1 MSADDD
7 EEKEEMP
14 VKRSKITAKPDPKD
28 PEKAVEAALFSAGRP
43 IAVEELCT
51 ITGLPQ
57 GSVQQAVKRL
67 IKKYSSETTTLEV
80 SKVGSRYA
88 MQLKTGYA
96 EDAVKV
102 APCEIPK
109 RFLKTLALI
118 AYHQPIKQS
127 ELKGMIGDKVYE
139 HVPELQKFGMVHA
152 KRFGPTKILIT
163 TNRFPEY
170 FGIETSSRE
179 GIKKWIADKFGIKV
193 VKSKIPLKQFEN
205 IEEDMKKEAEAAQAG
220 SLPSDAQNEPEGEEP
235 KDEENKPEGDE
246 PGEEENEPE
255 EPEPKDED
263 EEK

>member
-1 MSADDD
+1 VSATD
-7 EEKEEMP
+7 EEDKEEMP
-14 VKRSKITAKPDPKD
+14 VKKSKVMAKPDPKD

-43 IAVEELCT
+43 IAIEELCT
-51 ITGLPQ
+51 ITNLPHDP
-57 GSVQQAVKRL
+57 VRRAVKML
-67 IKKYSSETTTLEV
+67 IKKYRSEKTTLEV

-139 HVPELQKFGMVHA
+139 HVPELQKYGMVHA
-152 KRFGPTKILIT
+152 KKFGPTKILIT
-163 TNRFPEY
+163 SNRFPEY
-170 FGIETSSRE
+170 FGIETASRE
-179 GIKKWIADKFGIKV
+179 GIKTWIAEKFGLKV

-205 IEEDMKKEAEAAQAG
+205 IEEDMKKEADAAQTG
-220 SLPSDAQNEPEGEEP
+220 SLPSDAEKEPEGDGP
-235 KDEENKPEGDE
+235 
-246 PGEEENEPE
+246 
-255 EPEPKDED
+255 ED
-263 EEK
+263 EVEEK

>member
-1 MSADDD
+1 MVIVSADDD
-7 EEKEEMP
+7 EDKEEMP
-14 VKRSKITAKPDPKD
+14 LKKPKVMAKPDPKD

-43 IAVEELCT
+43 IAIEELCT
-51 ITGLPQ
+51 ITNLPH
-57 GSVQQAVKRL
+57 GPVRRAVKRL
-67 IKKYSSETTTLEV
+67 IKKYRSEKTTLEV

-152 KRFGPTKILIT
+152 KKFGPTKILIT
-163 TNRFPEY
+163 SNRFPEY
-170 FGIETSSRE
+170 FGIETSTRE
-179 GIKKWIADKFGIKV
+179 GIKEWIANKFGLKV

-205 IEEDMKKEAEAAQAG
+205 IEEDMKKEADAAQAG
-220 SLPSDAQNEPEGEEP
+220 SLPSDAEKE
-235 KDEENKPEGDE
+235 PEGDE
-246 PGEEENEPE
+246 PE
-255 EPEPKDED
+255 DDVED
-263 EEK
+263 E

>member
-1 MSADDD
+1 MTVSAKDDANK
-7 EEKEEMP
+7 EPKKKAPKEEY
-14 VKRSKITAKPDPKD
+14 VQAKPDPKD

-43 IAVEELCT
+43 IALDELMT
-51 ITGLPQ
+51 ITGLPH
-57 GSVQQAVKRL
+57 GPVRRAVKRL
-67 IKKYSSETTTLEV
+67 IKKYRSAKTTIEV
-80 SKVGSRYA
+80 SKVGARYA

-139 HVPELQKFGMVHA
+139 HVPELQKYGMVHA

-179 GIKKWIADKFGIKV
+179 GIKQWIADKFGIKV

-205 IEEDMKKEAEAAQAG
+205 IEDDLKKEAEAAQAG
-220 SLPSDAQNEPEGEEP
+220 SLPSDAE
-235 KDEENKPEGDE
+235 KDDGVVP
-246 PGEEENEPE
+246 EEEVE
-255 EPEPKDED
+255 E
-263 EEK
+263 EE

>member
-1 MSADDD
+1 VVIVSEDDD
-7 EEKEEMP
+7 KKEEKP
-14 VKRSKITAKPDPKD
+14 VKKPKVMAKPDPKD
-28 PEKAVEAALFSAGRP
+28 PEHAVEAALFSAGRP
-43 IAVEELCT
+43 IAIEELCT
-51 ITGLPQ
+51 ITGLPH
-57 GSVQQAVKRL
+57 GPVRRAVKRL
-67 IKKYSSETTTLEV
+67 IKKYRSEKTTLEV
-80 SKVGSRYA
+80 SKVGARYA

-139 HVPELQKFGMVHA
+139 HIPELQKYGMVHA
-152 KRFGPTKILIT
+152 KKFGPTKILIT

-205 IEEDMKKEAEAAQAG
+205 IEEDMKKEAEAAQTG
-220 SLPSDAQNEPEGEEP
+220 CLPSDAEKEPEGEKP
-235 KDEENKPEGDE
+235 DDEV
-246 PGEEENEPE
+246 EEE
-255 EPEPKDED
+255 
-263 EEK
+263 

>member
-1 MSADDD
+1 VVIVSADDEKK
-7 EEKEEMP
+7 EEKPIKTAKVM
-14 VKRSKITAKPDPKD
+14 AKPDPKD

-43 IAVEELCT
+43 IAIEELCT
-51 ITGLPQ
+51 ITNLPH
-57 GSVQQAVKRL
+57 GPVRRAVKRL
-67 IKKYSSETTTLEV
+67 IKKYRSEKTTLEV
-80 SKVGSRYA
+80 SRVGSRYA

-139 HVPELQKFGMVHA
+139 HVPELQKYGMVHA
-152 KRFGPTKILIT
+152 KKFGPTKILMT
-163 TNRFPEY
+163 SNRFPEY
-170 FGIETSSRE
+170 FGIETSTRE
-179 GIKKWIADKFGIKV
+179 GIKEWIANKFGLKV

-220 SLPSDAQNEPEGEEP
+220 SLPSDAQNEP
-235 KDEENKPEGDE
+235 KGDE
-246 PGEEENEPE
+246 PDDEVEEE
-255 EPEPKDED
+255 
-263 EEK
+263 

>member
-1 MSADDD
+1 MSADD
-7 EEKEEMP
+7 EKKEEQP
-14 VKRSKITAKPDPKD
+14 VKKAKVMAKPDPKD

-43 IAVEELCT
+43 IAIEELVT
-51 ITGLPQ
+51 ITGLQ
-57 GSVQQAVKRL
+57 HGLVRRAVKRL
-67 IKKYSSETTTLEV
+67 VKKYRSDKTTLEV

-152 KRFGPTKILIT
+152 KKFGPTKILIT
-163 TNRFPEY
+163 SNRFPEY
-170 FGIETSSRE
+170 FGIETTSRE
-179 GIKKWIADKFGIKV
+179 GIKQWIADKFGIKV

-205 IEEDMKKEAEAAQAG
+205 IEEDMKKQADAAQGG
-220 SLPSDAQNEPEGEEP
+220 SLPSDAEKE
-235 KDEENKPEGDE
+235 PEGDE
-246 PGEEENEPE
+246 PGDEVEEE
-255 EPEPKDED
+255 
-263 EEK
+263 

>member
-1 MSADDD
+1 MSADD
-7 EEKEEMP
+7 EKKEEIP
-14 VKRSKITAKPDPKD
+14 VKKPKVMAKPDPKD

-43 IAVEELCT
+43 IAIEELCT
-51 ITGLPQ
+51 ITGHPHGL
-57 GSVQQAVKRL
+57 VRRAVKRL
-67 IKKYSSETTTLEV
+67 IKKYRSDKTTLEV

-88 MQLKTGYA
+88 MQLKTGYS

-118 AYHQPIKQS
+118 AYHQPIRQS

-152 KRFGPTKILIT
+152 KKFGPTKILIT

-170 FGIETSSRE
+170 FGIETSTRE
-179 GIKKWIADKFGIKV
+179 GIKEWIANKFGLKV

-205 IEEDMKKEAEAAQAG
+205 IEEDMKKEAEAAQTG
-220 SLPSDAQNEPEGEEP
+220 SLPSDAEKEPEGENP
-235 KDEENKPEGDE
+235 DDEV
-246 PGEEENEPE
+246 EEE
-255 EPEPKDED
+255 
-263 EEK
+263 